1 MQGMQTSPLKSNT
14 SMSRVHY
21 DTFDNDTFDTTD
33 SYKKR
38 WHHSRWTAVGRATGF
53 RLRVAMFQPVLR
65 NIWVTSAQTLG
76 RARIGGLVCGF
87 ERLPV

>member
-1 MQGMQTSPLKSNT
+1 MQGMQPSPLKSNT
-14 SMSRVHY
+14 SLSRVHY
-21 DTFDNDTFDTTD
+21 DTFDTTD

-38 WHHSRWTAVGRATGF
+38 WQYSRWTAVERAAGF

-65 NIWVTSAQTLG
+65 EIWVTSAQTLG